1 RACLCFRTK
10 LEKMPSIPEEPE
22 MLESEVER
30 RTMPDF
36 IKPLGDVEVIE
47 GKEAV
52 LKCKVAGLPYPTIS
66 CHFTFVYDDPE
77 YSLVILSA
85 QPEHSGVY
93 TCTAQNLAGS
103 CSCKAELT
111 VHTGLGSGRR
121 QQGERRTD

>member
-1 RACLCFRTK
+1 
-10 LEKMPSIPEEPE
+10 MPSIPEEPE

-52 LKCKVAGLPYPTIS
+52 LKCKMCTSGKQPVWDDVLLS
-66 CHFTFVYDDPE
+66 ESSHFTFVYDDPE

-111 VHTGLGSGRR
+111 VHTGRGVHSEEDEALDGLL
-121 QQGERRTD
+121 